1 MCAPPNNSD
10 RASAP
15 QALTVRVGR
24 FISTSQVCIV
34 LDMVQDTSDSQQR
47 YEIAQAAIL
56 SLLADQLSR
65 SDSLNSA
72 SGALAGLAG
81 VETTLA
87 GIVPGLTVQSVG
99 LAGISA
105 AGLSAVLAVVALATR
120 RPGRE
125 PVDIDHPLERILD
138 TVDVGRT
145 LDVLLFADV
154 AAAKRNDKRLR
165 AKGALVILAAFA
177 LALAVILIVTTMIVT
192 APQEVS
198 RE

>member
-1 MCAPPNNSD
+1 MCAPLNNSD

-125 PVDIDHPLERILD
+125 PVDIDHLLERILD